1 VGPRGKWGGRRWIE
15 EWGWGWREREREH
28 MIKCVDVLFKLW
40 RIIEV
45 GKSEKETRLRT
56 ERQRVRERERERN
69 LRNVSI

>member
-1 VGPRGKWGGRRWIE
+1 
-15 EWGWGWREREREH
+15 